1 LTIVLFFVLTLSA
14 LLVRVI
20 LLLLSA
26 LLAGLTT
33 LLAGLL
39 AGLTTLL
46 TLSVLSTLLFLVHIV
61 CHGYTPSSAAR
72 ALRIYRYL

>member
-1 LTIVLFFVLTLSA
+1 LTVALFFVLTLSA

-20 LLLLSA
+20 LLLLS
-26 LLAGLTT
+26 T
-33 LLAGLL
+33 LL

-72 ALRIYRYL
+72 ALRIYWYLQD

>member
-1 LTIVLFFVLTLSA
+1 LTVALFFVLTLSA
-14 LLVRVI
+14 LLVRVV

-26 LLAGLTT
+26 

-46 TLSVLSTLLFLVHIV
+46 TLSVLSTLLFFVHIV

-72 ALRIYRYL
+72 ALRIYQYLQD

>member
-1 LTIVLFFVLTLSA
+1 LTVALFFVLTLSA

-26 LLAGLTT
+26 

-72 ALRIYRYL
+72 ALRIYWYLQG